1 MQEIEFTQYRKAP
14 LWAEALAYCGML
26 GLFAASVVTGGAP
39 IWMGVLTGWA
49 MYWNYV
55 LFRLIN
61 KYVSFVNASE
71 FSRLLRTLEALQDNK
86 TEDGTISVHEGL
98 TKEGQDERE
107 D

>member
-1 MQEIEFTQYRKAP
+1 MQEIEFTQYKKAP
-14 LWAEALAYCGML
+14 LWAEALAYCGFL
-26 GLFAASVVTGGAP
+26 GLFAASIVTGGSP
-39 IWMGVLTGWA
+39 IWMGVLCGWA

-61 KYVSFVNASE
+61 RYVSFVNASE
-71 FSRLLRTLEALQDNK
+71 FSRLLSTLVALQDNE